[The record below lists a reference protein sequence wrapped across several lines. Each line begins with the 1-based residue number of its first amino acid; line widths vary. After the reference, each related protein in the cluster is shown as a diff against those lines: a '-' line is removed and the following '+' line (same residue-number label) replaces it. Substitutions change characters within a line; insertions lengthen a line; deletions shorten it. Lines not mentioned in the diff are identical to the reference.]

1 MIVPKPPVKLEGHCS
16 VIHDNT
22 LYTYSANGFASIPL
36 ERNGTWSKLHMGEPV
51 SNAACVTGG
60 IDGDEGQ
67 QALYVVGGTP
77 SKSKGKGPGVQRYS
91 FKDKKWKSFEPSQ
104 ENMANRTDHNAVY
117 LKDSA
122 SILVYGGH
130 QKHQT
135 DASSDTFVINT
146 ADPYNI
152 SAFEASKASPV
163 FYPVLL
169 SWNDKEAALVG
180 GLTDKKQVYL
190 FDPAKGWRSSD
201 VTIAKELSDD
211 ARCAL
216 VKGTDGSKIL
226 ETFDMGSSPNTVTS
240 ETLLKSGGKSASSSS
255 KSSRRKRITLDD
267 YPKYD
272 DSLASSTKRD
282 DFSIAQGDNQVVI
295 SSGSGTDTLAIF
307 NQTSN
312 SWVNATKLFYGDE
325 PRQKILPTTS
335 STSTTTSGPTSTA
348 SESSPAATTPAAGSG
363 VDNSNV
369 GTVLGATLGS
379 ILGVA
384 AVLLLI
390 IFLIKRKKNALKR
403 AAQGQNG
410 DKDRLSFQ
418 DRGVEPLT
426 QSAYPM
432 AKSPAPLAASSVDSL
447 AIFGGAAGDE
457 KSSGALGA
465 ARGNGQK
472 PSPLKPS
479 PLSMQSEV
487 TAVGTPASVDKAM
500 EAHGISPANH
510 PGDRHTDEGWSRY
523 FQDNSATD
531 LAQAPPKPAFA
542 RAEDRSS
549 QVSQWPGS
557 TLEPVTRVV
566 VEEHQPPKPAF
577 ARAEDRASQVSQ
589 WPGST
594 LTPVNRT
601 FFEEQQPPKPAFA
614 RAEERSSQVS
624 QWPGPTLTPLNMGL
638 LEEPKP
644 LGRVVTG
651 SPTTEHTSS
660 PKDGRYINIPESQS
674 ARISSASSISNLSD
688 DEWER
693 RDGLPHGM
701 HQQSWMGRPP
711 SSTYSRSMYNPS
723 MYNPS
728 SRDLPSMPPTATNTR
743 GSSILIPDTYE
754 HEPLPSNSN
763 RNNINSDM
771 SWLNLHAER

>member
-16 VIHDNT
+16 VVHENT

-36 ERNGTWSKLHMGEPV
+36 KRNGTWSKLEMGEPV

-60 IDGDEGQ
+60 IDGDNGQ

-104 ENMANRTDHNAVY
+104 ENMANRTDHDAVY
-117 LKDSA
+117 LKDSS

-130 QKHQT
+130 QKHQS

-146 ADPYNI
+146 AEPYNI

-169 SWNDKEAALVG
+169 QWNDKEAALVG

-190 FDPAKGWRSSD
+190 FDPAEGWRSSD
-201 VTIAKELSDD
+201 VKIDKELSDD

-226 ETFDMGSSPNTVTS
+226 EAFDMGSSPNTVTS
-240 ETLLKSGGKSASSSS
+240 ETLLKSGGKPANS
-255 KSSRRKRITLDD
+255 KPKSRRRKRITLDD

-282 DFSIAQGDNQVVI
+282 DYSIAQGDNQVVI
-295 SSGSGTDTLAIF
+295 SSGSGSDTLAIF

-325 PRQKILPTTS
+325 PRQNILPTTS
-335 STSTTTSGPTSTA
+335 STTSSPTSTS
-348 SESSPAATTPAAGSG
+348 SETSPATTTPAAGSG
-363 VDNSNV
+363 GDSSDI

-384 AVLLLI
+384 AILLLI
-390 IFLIKRKKNALKR
+390 IFLIKRKKNALKQ
-403 AAQGQNG
+403 AGQGQNG

-432 AKSPAPLAASSVDSL
+432 AKSPAPLAAASVDSL
-447 AIFGGAAGDE
+447 AIFGGPAGDE
-457 KSSGALGA
+457 KSSGA
-465 ARGNGQK
+465 ARANA
-472 PSPLKPS
+472 LKPPMKSS
-479 PLSMQSEV
+479 PLSIHSDGEA
-487 TAVGTPASVDKAM
+487 TAVGTPASIDKAI
-500 EAHGISPANH
+500 EAHGISPAGN

-523 FQDNSATD
+523 FQDNSATN
-531 LAQAPPKPAFA
+531 LAAEQPPPKPAFA
-542 RAEDRSS
+542 RAEDR
-549 QVSQWPGS
+549 
-557 TLEPVTRVV
+557 T
-566 VEEHQPPKPAF
+566 
-577 ARAEDRASQVSQ
+577 SQVSQ

-601 FFEEQQPPKPAFA
+601 FFEEEKPKPPTPAFA
-614 RAEERSSQVS
+614 RAEERASQVS
-624 QWPGPTLTPLNMGL
+624 QWPGPNLTPLNMGL

-674 ARISSASSISNLSD
+674 ARISSASSISAVSD

-693 RDGLPHGM
+693 RDGLPTGTHENNW

-711 SSTYSRSMYNPS
+711 SSTYSRSLYNPS

-728 SRDLPSMPPTATNTR
+728 SRDLPSMPPPSTHDSLAPDTARTNTR
-743 GSSILIPDTYE
+743 GSSVLIPDNYE
-754 HEPLPSNSN
+754 PPMPPN
-763 RNNINSDM
+763 RTNINSDM

>member
-22 LYTYSANGFASIPL
+22 LFTYSANGFASIPL
-36 ERNGTWSKLHMGEPV
+36 ERNGTWSKLDMGEPV
-51 SNAACVTGG
+51 SHAACVTGG
-60 IDGDEGQ
+60 VDGDEGQ

-104 ENMANRTDHNAVY
+104 QNMANRTDHNAVY

-135 DASSDTFVINT
+135 DASSDTFVVNT

-201 VTIAKELSDD
+201 VTIDKELSDD

-216 VKGTDGSKIL
+216 VKGSDGSKIL

-240 ETLLKSGGKSASSSS
+240 ETLLKSGGKPASSSS

-282 DFSIAQGDNQVVI
+282 DFSIAQGGNQVVI

-335 STSTTTSGPTSTA
+335 STTTTSGPTSTA
-348 SESSPAATTPAAGSG
+348 SETGPATTTPAAGSD
-363 VDNSNV
+363 VDNSNI

-384 AVLLLI
+384 AILLLI

-447 AIFGGAAGDE
+447 AIFGGNAGDE
-457 KSSGALGA
+457 KSSEAVGAGRTNA
-465 ARGNGQK
+465 AK

-479 PLSMQSEV
+479 PLSMQSDGEA
-487 TAVGTPASVDKAM
+487 TAVGTPASMDKAI
-500 EAHGISPANH
+500 EAHGMS
-510 PGDRHTDEGWSRY
+510 PGDRRTDEGWSRY

-531 LAQAPPKPAFA
+531 LAVEQA
-542 RAEDRSS
+542 
-549 QVSQWPGS
+549 
-557 TLEPVTRVV
+557 
-566 VEEHQPPKPAF
+566 PPKPAF

-594 LTPVNRT
+594 LTPVART
-601 FFEEQQPPKPAFA
+601 FPEEQKPPKPAFA
-614 RAEERSSQVS
+614 RAEERASQVS

-651 SPTTEHTSS
+651 SPTTEHTNS
-660 PKDGRYINIPESQS
+660 PINGRYINIPESQS
-674 ARISSASSISNLSD
+674 ARISSASSISAVSD

-693 RDGLPHGM
+693 RDRLSTGM
-701 HQQSWMGRPP
+701 HDNNNLHQQSWMGRPP

-723 MYNPS
+723 MYNSS
-728 SRDLPSMPPTATNTR
+728 SRDLPSMPPPSMHDSRFPDAARTNTR
-743 GSSILIPDTYE
+743 GSSILIPDNYE
-754 HEPLPSNSN
+754 PMPPN
-763 RNNINSDM
+763 RTNINSDM

>member
-16 VIHDNT
+16 VVHDNT
-22 LYTYSANGFASIPL
+22 LYTYSANGFAAIPL
-36 ERNGTWSKLHMGEPV
+36 ERNGTWSKLDMGEPV

-60 IDGDEGQ
+60 IDGDESQ

-117 LKDSA
+117 LKESK

-135 DASSDTFVINT
+135 DASSDTFVVNT

-180 GLTDKKQVYL
+180 GLTDKTQVYL

-201 VTIAKELSDD
+201 VTIGKELSDD

-226 ETFDMGSSPNTVTS
+226 ETFDMGSSPNTMTS
-240 ETLLKSGGKSASSSS
+240 ETLLKSGGKVASSKS
-255 KSSRRKRITLDD
+255 KSSRRKRVTLDD

-282 DFSIAQGDNQVVI
+282 DFSIAQGDNQVVF
-295 SSGSGTDTLAIF
+295 SSGSGSDTLAIF

-312 SWVNATKLFYGDE
+312 SWVNATKLFYGDK
-325 PRQKILPTTS
+325 PRQSILPTTS

-348 SESSPAATTPAAGSG
+348 SETSPATTTPAAGSA
-363 VDNSNV
+363 VDNSNL

-403 AAQGQNG
+403 EAQGQNG

-447 AIFGGAAGDE
+447 AIFGGSAGDE
-457 KSSGALGA
+457 KASGAIGPG
-465 ARGNGQK
+465 RGNAPK

-479 PLSMQSEV
+479 PLSMQSDGEA
-487 TAVGTPASVDKAM
+487 TAVGTPASASMDKAI
-500 EAHGISPANH
+500 EAHAMS
-510 PGDRHTDEGWSRY
+510 PGDRRTDEGWSRY
-523 FQDNSATD
+523 FQDNTATD
-531 LAQAPPKPAFA
+531 LAVEQAPPRPAFA
-542 RAEDRSS
+542 QS
-549 QVSQWPGS
+549 G
-557 TLEPVTRVV
+557 
-566 VEEHQPPKPAF
+566 
-577 ARAEDRASQVSQ
+577 DRA
-589 WPGST
+589 
-594 LTPVNRT
+594 
-601 FFEEQQPPKPAFA
+601 
-614 RAEERSSQVS
+614 S
-624 QWPGPTLTPLNMGL
+624 QWPGPSLTPLNMGL

-674 ARISSASSISNLSD
+674 ARISSASSISAVSD

-693 RDGLPHGM
+693 RDGLSAGM
-701 HQQSWMGRPP
+701 GESNLHQQSWMGRPP

-728 SRDLPSMPPTATNTR
+728 SRDLPSMPPPSLHDSRMPDGRTTR

-754 HEPLPSNSN
+754 PMPQNSH
-763 RNNINSDM
+763 NNINSDM
-771 SWLNLHAER
+771 SWLNLHAPR